1 MRLRAHG
8 LRVATLGLAVLLA
21 ACQTTRATKSVE
33 TRGFLGDYSQLR
45 EGEGDEA
52 QLVFINRAA
61 DFGRYDAVIIDSVSF
76 WQIGDNNVSPEDQQT
91 LTDQLYLSLDTK
103 LNEKGFA
110 TVREPGP
117 NTLLL
122 RAAITQAVGAKTVSN
137 AVTSIM
143 PQTRLLASLS
153 GMAADTAVLVGQAAI
168 EVDIRDSVSEE
179 RVAAAVD
186 RRVGTKAIRAAFS
199 EWKHVTEAFDYWAER
214 IALVH
219 RRDVELRAVLI
230 PALVDVPPVADGSRH
245 VPAGGGDEAAALP
258 GLGRE
263 LDHLD
268 VLHLGPGATLVGEH
282 QAAARLQVDARQQVP
297 ADALGEH
304 VVDLLLLAEVEG
316 AIDVV
321 EQAGNHLL
329 RAAVGEPG
337 ALAEAEAG
345 HHREHAEG
353 GSQRGSAAPART

>member
-214 IALVH
+214 IAL
-219 RRDVELRAVLI
+219 RLVELR
-230 PALVDVPPVADGSRH
+230 
-245 VPAGGGDEAAALP
+245 
-258 GLGRE
+258 
-263 LDHLD
+263 
-268 VLHLGPGATLVGEH
+268 
-282 QAAARLQVDARQQVP
+282 
-297 ADALGEH
+297 
-304 VVDLLLLAEVEG
+304 EG
-316 AIDVV
+316 K
-321 EQAGNHLL
+321 
-329 RAAVGEPG
+329 
-337 ALAEAEAG
+337 
-345 HHREHAEG
+345 
-353 GSQRGSAAPART
+353 S